1 MDASKGKEKK
11 AKKEEGKKGK
21 KRERMAFD
29 TPYGG
34 TKGVRVVP
42 ASAEAQSAALAALS
56 RLSNALPGRR
66 ALSRALL
73 IGANAVCRVVE
84 APDAAR
90 ALAAVCVCAPDG
102 DKSTQAAPATT
113 RSAFGVGSA
122 SAVLARHI
130 ALCCAQQRIP
140 VAVLR
145 DADSAALGRVAGV
158 ASALALAVR
167 SDAALD
173 ATAPPLSPDA
183 RAAATTAAARLVA
196 AQAAVTAPWLTP
208 GLADGILPLRVA
220 PCRDNPAREPQRQA
234 RRTAQK
240 QKQQKEKKEGKK
252 AAPPPSQ
259 QHQPPAK
266 KAR

>member
-130 ALCCAQQRIP
+130 ALCCAQQHVP

-145 DADSAALGRVAGV
+145 G
-158 ASALALAVR
+158 
-167 SDAALD
+167 DAALD
-173 ATAPPLSPDA
+173 ATAPSLSPDA

-252 AAPPPSQ
+252 AAPPPFQ